1 MSIYFVFY
9 RNKGLGAKI
18 IQWWTKSRFNH
29 CELWNGNEL
38 IGVADK
44 PTTIRIQS
52 QKYLNPT
59 KWEVFEVLDST
70 IINTLNTFYNE
81 TKGLKYDNKAIWLSN
96 FFNRGEQ
103 DKDKYTCSEWCA
115 ELINRHYNIIYP
127 RWFAKFNPQDVL
139 DVLLDKKLVK
149 KVELDKYGLVEK
161 RWRTDI

>member
-44 PTTIRIQS
+44 PTAIRIQS
-52 QKYLNPT
+52 QKYLNPS

-81 TKGLKYDNKAIWLSN
+81 TQGLKYDNKAIWLSN
-96 FFNRGEQ
+96 IFNRGEQ
-103 DKDKYTCSEWCA
+103 DEDRYTCSEWCA

-127 RWFAKFNPQDVL
+127 KWFSKFSPQDVL

-149 KVELDKYGLVEK
+149 KVELDKYGQVEK
-161 RWRTDI
+161 RWRTDV

>member
-9 RNKGLGAKI
+9 RNKGIGAKL

-29 CELWNGNEL
+29 CEMWNGNEL

-52 QKYLNPT
+52 QKYLNPS

-81 TKGLKYDNKAIWLSN
+81 TQGLKYDNKAIWLSN
-96 FFNRGEQ
+96 IFNRGEQ
-103 DKDKYTCSEWCA
+103 DEDRYTCSEWCA

-127 RWFAKFNPQDVL
+127 KWYSKFSPQDVL

-149 KVELDKYGLVEK
+149 KVELDKYGQVEK

>member
-9 RNKGLGAKI
+9 RNKGIGAKL

-29 CELWNGNEL
+29 CEMWNGNEL

-52 QKYLNPT
+52 QKYLNPS

-81 TKGLKYDNKAIWLSN
+81 TQGLKYDNKAIWLSN
-96 FFNRGEQ
+96 IFNRGEQ
-103 DKDKYTCSEWCA
+103 DEDRYTCSEWCA
-115 ELINRHYNIIYP
+115 ELMNRHYNIIYP
-127 RWFAKFNPQDVL
+127 KWYSKFSPQDVL

-149 KVELDKYGLVEK
+149 KAELDKYGQVEK

>member
-9 RNKGLGAKI
+9 RNKGIGAKL

-29 CELWNGNEL
+29 CEMWNGNEL

-52 QKYLNPT
+52 QKYLNPS

-81 TKGLKYDNKAIWLSN
+81 TQGLKYDNKAIWLSN
-96 FFNRGEQ
+96 IFNRGEQ
-103 DKDKYTCSEWCA
+103 DEDRYTCSEWCA

-127 RWFAKFNPQDVL
+127 KWYSKFSPQDVL

-149 KVELDKYGLVEK
+149 KAELDKYGQVEK
-161 RWRTDI
+161 RWRTDV

>member
-9 RNKGLGAKI
+9 RNKGIGAKL

-29 CELWNGNEL
+29 CEMWNGNEL

-44 PTTIRIQS
+44 PTIIRIQS
-52 QKYLNPT
+52 QKYLNPS

-81 TKGLKYDNKAIWLSN
+81 TQGLKYDNKAIWLSN
-96 FFNRGEQ
+96 IFNRGEQ
-103 DKDKYTCSEWCA
+103 DEDRYTCSEWCA
-115 ELINRHYNIIYP
+115 ELMNRHYNIIYP
-127 RWFAKFNPQDVL
+127 KWYSKFSPQDVL

-149 KVELDKYGLVEK
+149 KAELDKYGQVEK

>member
-1 MSIYFVFY
+1 MYIAFY
-9 RNKGLGAKI
+9 KDNKLGAKL
-18 IQWWTKSRFNH
+18 IQWWTCSKFNH
-29 CELWNGNEL
+29 CEIWTGTEL
-38 IGVADK
+38 VGVPSKATQVRRMD
-44 PTTIRIQS
+44 QD
-52 QKYLNPT
+52 YLNPK

-81 TKGLKYDNKAIWLSN
+81 TQGLKYDNKAIWLSN

-115 ELINRHYNIIYP
+115 ELINMHYNIIYP
-127 RWFAKFNPQDVL
+127 KWYSKFNPQDVL

>member
-9 RNKGLGAKI
+9 KNKGIGARL

-29 CELWNGNEL
+29 CEIWNEVEL

-44 PTTIRIQS
+44 PTAIRIQL
-52 QKYLNPT
+52 QNYLNPS

-70 IINTLNTFYNE
+70 FINSLDRFYNE
-81 TKGLKYDNKAIWLSN
+81 TQGLKYDNKAIWLSN

-127 RWFAKFNPQDVL
+127 KWYSKFNPQDILEVL
-139 DVLLDKKLVK
+139 FDKKLVK
-149 KVELDKYGLVEK
+149 KVELDKYGQVEEMK
-161 RWRTDI
+161 L